1 MKEDCSLFGR
11 LYIAC
16 QTRDGN
22 LDEFFSYEN
31 QPWPPSL
38 SDPGQLRGGQ
48 KADLL
53 KCLPQATSPVSTP
66 PVDAVI
72 LDGAV
77 IVQMLEPKTSC
88 TFCEYFSIVFAPYV
102 LKQLENAKRVDLVW
116 DVYLDDS
123 LKKSLREKRG
133 AGQRRKVIGSPRIPS
148 DWKGFLRVDGNKEEL
163 FKLLADWVCIDLGC
177 LPALSILIIA
187 IDQQDMFT
195 RIH

>member
-1 MKEDCSLFGR
+1 M
-11 LYIAC
+11 
-16 QTRDGN
+16 
-22 LDEFFSYEN
+22 
-31 QPWPPSL
+31 
-38 SDPGQLRGGQ
+38 
-48 KADLL
+48 L

-66 PVDAVI
+66 PVVAVI

-77 IVQMLEPKTSC
+77 IVQMLEPKTSR
-88 TFCEYFSIVFAPYV
+88 TFDEHFGIVFASYV

-133 AGQRRKVIGSPRIPS
+133 AGQRRKVMGSTRIPS
-148 DWKGFLRVDGNKEEL
+148 DWKGFLRVDGSKEEL
-163 FKLLADWVCIDLGC
+163 FKLLADKACIDLRC